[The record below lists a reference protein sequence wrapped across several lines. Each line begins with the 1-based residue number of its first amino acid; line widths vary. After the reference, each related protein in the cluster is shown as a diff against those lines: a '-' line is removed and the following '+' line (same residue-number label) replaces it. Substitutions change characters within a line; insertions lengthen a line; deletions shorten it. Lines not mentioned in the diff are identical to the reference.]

1 VDPGGQETY
10 GSGTLPSDLLF
21 GSEIIQLFKTEKF
34 EAFNCIT
41 AQARQAQWREEA
53 ETALANLPDP
63 DCPPGHVRQA
73 SLMSLLIKMH
83 FLKPNFRK
91 VSVRAKTAYQ
101 FTTSSGNNDSLSD
114 HTKRIFYVNVYA

>member
-1 VDPGGQETY
+1 MHPDVIVDPGGQVTY

-21 GSEIIQLFKTEKF
+21 GREIIQRFKIQKF
-34 EAFNCIT
+34 YAYTCVT

-73 SLMSLLIKMH
+73 PLAIFCCHKNALFKT
-83 FLKPNFRK
+83 NFCNG
-91 VSVRAKTAYQ
+91 SVRANTA
-101 FTTSSGNNDSLSD
+101 
-114 HTKRIFYVNVYA
+114 